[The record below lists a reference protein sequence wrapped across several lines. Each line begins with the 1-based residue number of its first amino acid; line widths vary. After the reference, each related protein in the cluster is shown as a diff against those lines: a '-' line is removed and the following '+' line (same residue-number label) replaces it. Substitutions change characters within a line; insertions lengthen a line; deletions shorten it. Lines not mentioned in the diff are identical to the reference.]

1 MVRQLYFRRGILL
14 MIQQRPVLAGS
25 FIRHLVVLAVFG
37 VFVGVPAALQAGD
50 TDATGTI
57 RYRQTL
63 MEGIGS
69 DMGAISA
76 ILKYE
81 LPIPASI
88 EGHALSM
95 AALAEIVPA
104 AFKAKVVDGPT
115 DSKAEIWSDAEAFQ
129 KACDDFI
136 IATSELVEVSA
147 GGDAAAI
154 GAQLQAVGKTCGG
167 CHKSFRKPK
176 EESFR
181 NQGDSDSH

>member
-1 MVRQLYFRRGILL
+1 
-14 MIQQRPVLAGS
+14 MIQQRPVFAGS
-25 FIRHLVVLAVFG
+25 FIQHLVVLAVFG
-37 VFVGVPAALQAGD
+37 VFVGLPADSRAGED
-50 TDATGTI
+50 DAAGTV

-81 LPIPASI
+81 LALNGSI
-88 EGHALSM
+88 EGHARSM

-104 AFKAKVVDGPT
+104 AFKEKVVDGPT
-115 DSKAEIWSDAEAFQ
+115 DSKPDIWSDAAGFQ

-136 IATSELVEVSA
+136 SATARLVEVSA
-147 GGDAAAI
+147 GGDAGAI
-154 GAQLQAVGKTCGG
+154 GSQLQAVGKTCGN
-167 CHKSFRKPK
+167 CHKTFRKPK
-176 EESFR
+176 AESFR

>member
-1 MVRQLYFRRGILL
+1 MIRMRLVLTGSSILRL
-14 MIQQRPVLAGS
+14 VALFAAGLVL
-25 FIRHLVVLAVFG
+25 
-37 VFVGVPAALQAGD
+37 GVPAALQAGD
-50 TDATGTI
+50 ADATGTI

-115 DSKAEIWSDAEAFQ
+115 DSKADIWSDAEAFQ

-154 GAQLQAVGKTCGG
+154 GTQLQAVGKTCGG
-167 CHKSFRKPK
+167 CHKQFRKPK